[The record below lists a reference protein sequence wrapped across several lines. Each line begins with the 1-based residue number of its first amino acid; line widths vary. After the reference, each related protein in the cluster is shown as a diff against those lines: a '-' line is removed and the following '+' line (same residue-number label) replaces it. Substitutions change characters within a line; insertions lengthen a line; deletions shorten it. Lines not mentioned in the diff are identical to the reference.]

1 MRPWLLLACAAALS
15 AQQTPVILISLD
27 TLRAD
32 RLGSYGYKP
41 AKTPH
46 LDRWAGEG
54 TVYEQ
59 ASTPVPL
66 TLPAHTALMTSTLPF
81 ENGVESNASTV
92 PPGIFTLASFF
103 HSRGYRT
110 GAFVGSIF
118 LEKQLGLDVG
128 FNTYDSPFDF
138 GAFSRLSGE
147 ALAAG
152 TAKRERRPGPL
163 VLRAATQWLT
173 AQGNQPTFTF
183 VHLFDMHKPWAQA
196 SYDAQLAA
204 VDTMVGNFRQSLE
217 RSGLWDKA
225 LVILVADHGE
235 GLGDHGESDHGYF
248 LYESTV
254 HIPLLVHW
262 PKSDPTHPQR
272 VAEPVSLIDVAPT
285 IVEYL
290 KLPKPASFHGRS
302 FLDASPRP
310 VVSASVY
317 AHDSFGWAPLRSL
330 RQGQLKYID
339 APREELYDLA
349 GDPGE
354 KRNLA
359 ANRKPDAAKMKAQL
373 ARLQKVSSASPATNR
388 NEALKSLGYIGPG
401 PKARA
406 VMPPADPKDRLPI
419 LIQYDAALSLMASG
433 RTAAAVAAFRKILMA
448 DPGNLLARRDLGV
461 GLIELKRFEEAISE
475 LRTVAATAVEDY
487 VTRYELGLALEATGQ
502 LPAAVDQFRAA
513 CQLATGAAQCSVALQ
528 RVQAKLPK

>member
-1 MRPWLLLACAAALS
+1 MRHLCLLVFAASLA
-15 AQQTPVILISLD
+15 AQQTPVILISID

-32 RLGSYGYKP
+32 RIGTYGYKT
-41 AKTPH
+41 AKTPN
-46 LDRWAGEG
+46 LDRWAAEG
-54 TVYEQ
+54 TVYEN

-92 PPGIFTLASFF
+92 PKGIFTLASFF
-103 HSRGYRT
+103 QARGYRT

-128 FNTYDSPFDF
+128 FQTYDSPFDF

-196 SYDAQLAA
+196 SYDAQLTA
-204 VDTMVGNFRQSLE
+204 VDTMLGNFRQSLE
-217 RSGLWDKA
+217 RSGLWEKA
-225 LVILVADHGE
+225 LVILVSDHGE

-254 HIPLLVHW
+254 HVPLLVHW
-262 PKSDPTHPQR
+262 PKTDQARPKR
-272 VAEPVSLIDVAPT
+272 VSEPVSLIDVAPS

-290 KLPKPASFHGRS
+290 KFPKPGSFHGRS
-302 FLDASPRP
+302 FLDGSPRS

-317 AHDSFGWAPLRSL
+317 ARDSFGWAPLRSL
-330 RQGQLKYID
+330 RLGQLKYIE

-349 GDPGE
+349 VDPGE

-359 ANRKPDAAKMKAQL
+359 ATRKTDATKMKEQL
-373 ARLQKVSSASPATNR
+373 SRLQKESSAVPATNR

-401 PKARA
+401 PKPRSTSTA
-406 VMPPADPKDRLPI
+406 ADPKDRLPI

-433 RTAAAVAAFRKILMA
+433 RTAAAVAAFRKILLA

-461 GLIELKRFEEAISE
+461 GLMELKKFGEAITE
-475 LRTVAATAVEDY
+475 LRTVAATSVEDY

-502 LPAAVDQFRAA
+502 LPAAIDQLRAA
-513 CQLATGAAQCSVALQ
+513 CQLAPAATQCSAALQ
-528 RVQAKLPK
+528 RVQAKLPR